1 MCIKGANAPHL
12 PPLSFNLMTLIGSL
26 LFFGADGA
34 GNLFAYKV
42 EKGEAQSGAI
52 YQWDHEMA
60 VWGTKEEELRYQAG
74 SLADLI
80 QDYYNLCYG
89 ELLPE

>member
-1 MCIKGANAPHL
+1 
-12 PPLSFNLMTLIGSL
+12 MTLIGSL